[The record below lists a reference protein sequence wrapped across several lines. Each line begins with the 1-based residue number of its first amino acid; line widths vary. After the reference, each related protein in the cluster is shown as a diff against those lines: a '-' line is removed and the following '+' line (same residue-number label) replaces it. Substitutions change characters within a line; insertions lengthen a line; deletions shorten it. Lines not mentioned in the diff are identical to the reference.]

1 MIVFMKTKRISQI
14 LKSTFSLSQTLAWVI
29 LASACTGQKEEG
41 ELTSENQIPELVLV
55 DSLVIDRLVQP
66 YLIDVKDDGSEYL
79 FYDFQ
84 KDELLRVGSK
94 GEILKVANRTGDGKD
109 SYKSRYFTTA
119 DYFGDDKILIFTNPS
134 SFIYDLDFNLIEE
147 KKIDFGL
154 VTRRIGG
161 SNAAEVY
168 KDYLYTFSVEL
179 ESMEDLFKSENFSVG
194 YPFIRL
200 RNLETF
206 EVLSSDSIPK
216 SSQMAITPGKYIA
229 LDPLVRFVGDKMYAL
244 FPNSPE
250 LYIYDLPSLSL
261 NQYLSLDPGENYK
274 QIQPMTE
281 ERNFDGFFKALASS
295 QYVDFIFSNGYLLTQ
310 YEGAAPQDEVD
321 ALPKNIVGGEEFNA
335 LEEKYKDKRYY
346 QIFKGDQKL
355 WEGTWPITLESKK
368 GFLYSVNAK
377 MGEDP
382 DAIERDVQTFY
393 FYELR

>member
-1 MIVFMKTKRISQI
+1 MNYY
-14 LKSTFSLSQTLAWVI
+14 TFLLIGFLAFF
-29 LASACTGQKEEG
+29 SCQSKEE
-41 ELTSENQIPELVLV
+41 TANSDSEKIPELVLV
-55 DSLVIDRLVQP
+55 DSLVIDRLVEP
-66 YLIDVKDDGSEYL
+66 YLIDVKDDGSEFL
-79 FYDFQ
+79 FFDFQ
-84 KDELLRVGSK
+84 TDELLRVDSNGK
-94 GEILKVANRTGDGKD
+94 ILKVANRTEDGKD

-119 DYFGDDKILIFTNPS
+119 DYFGDDKILIITNPS
-134 SFIYDLDFNLIEE
+134 SFVYDLDFNLIEE

-168 KDYLYTFSVEL
+168 KDYLYTFSAEL
-179 ESMEDLFKSENFSVG
+179 ESMEDLYKSENFSLG
-194 YPFIRL
+194 YPFITL
-200 RNLETF
+200 RNLETY

-216 SSQMAITPGKYIA
+216 SSQMAVTPGKYIA
-229 LDPLVRFVGDKMYAL
+229 LDPFVKMNGNEMFAL

-261 NQYLSLDPGENYK
+261 KEYLSLDPGENYK

-295 QYVDFIFSNGYLLTQ
+295 QYIDFTFSNGYLLTQ

-335 LEEKYKDKRYY
+335 LVEKYKDKKYY
-346 QIFKGDQKL
+346 QIFKDDQKL